1 MNITEK
7 AAYLKGLM
15 AGMEIKDDSK
25 EGKLFKA
32 IADLLEDICLTV
44 ADLEDGQAYLEEYI
58 DEIDMDLG
66 EVERDI
72 YECDDECDCGCGCG
86 PDCDCG
92 CQDGYEC
99 TCGCDD
105 DDYCDGDCCNCD
117 EDCCDCFATICP
129 TCGEEICYD
138 VDLAADSIICP
149 ACNTEIELEDI
160 EEIDE

>member
-15 AGMEIKDDSK
+15 AGMEMDESTK

-32 IADLLEDICLTV
+32 IADLLEDIALSV

-58 DEIDMDLG
+58 DEVDMDLG

-72 YECDDECDCGCGCG
+72 YECDDDDYCDC
-86 PDCDCG
+86 CD
-92 CQDGYEC
+92 
-99 TCGCDD
+99 CDD

-117 EDCCDCFATICP
+117 DDCDDCCFATICP
-129 TCGEEICYD
+129 ACGEEICYD
-138 VDLAADSIICP
+138 VDLAADTIICP

>member
-15 AGMEIKDDSK
+15 AGMEIKEDNK

-32 IADLLEDICLTV
+32 IADLLEDIALSV

-66 EVERDI
+66 GVERDL
-72 YECDDECDCGCGCG
+72 YECEDDECDC
-86 PDCDCG
+86 CD
-92 CQDGYEC
+92 
-99 TCGCDD
+99 CDD

-149 ACNTEIELEDI
+149 SCNTEIELEDI
-160 EEIDE
+160 EDIDVE

>member
-7 AAYLKGLM
+7 AAFLKGLM
-15 AGMEIKDDSK
+15 AGMEIDDSK

-32 IADLLEDICLTV
+32 IADLLEDISLSV

-72 YECDDECDCGCGCG
+72 YECEDDDCCDC
-86 PDCDCG
+86 
-92 CQDGYEC
+92 
-99 TCGCDD
+99 CDD
-105 DDYCDGDCCNCD
+105 DDCCDGDCCNCD
-117 EDCCDCFATICP
+117 DDCLDCFATICP

-160 EEIDE
+160 EDID

>member
-15 AGMEIKDDSK
+15 AGMEMDESTK

-32 IADLLEDICLTV
+32 IADLLEDIALSV

-58 DEIDMDLG
+58 DEVDMDLG

-72 YECDDECDCGCGCG
+72 YECDDDYCDCGCGCG

-99 TCGCDD
+99 TCGGDCDCGCDCDCDD
-105 DDYCDGDCCNCD
+105 EC
-117 EDCCDCFATICP
+117 CFATICP
-129 TCGEEICYD
+129 ACGEEICYD
-138 VDLAADSIICP
+138 ADLAADTIICP

>member
-25 EGKLFKA
+25 EGKLFNA
-32 IADLLEDICLTV
+32 IADLLEEICLSV

-66 EVERDI
+66 EVERDV
-72 YECDDECDCGCGCG
+72 YE
-86 PDCDCG
+86 
-92 CQDGYEC
+92 
-99 TCGCDD
+99 CDD
-105 DDYCDGDCCNCD
+105 DDYCDCCDCDDDCCDGDCCNCD
-117 EDCCDCFATICP
+117 DDCCDCFATICP

-160 EEIDE
+160 EDIDVE